1 MKKEQT
7 AEKPIVLKKNL
18 ATKILYWVFQVLT
31 LLTMLASVVMYFVS
45 KQTGR
50 ETTLNQVFMCVLALL
65 AFNLPLLF
73 ERRFRLY
80 IPNYITIVL
89 YCMIFF
95 HFVLGEVYRAYDSS
109 KIFDK
114 ILHTTSGVIISLI
127 SFSVISILNSM
138 QRTPIK
144 LSPFFIVLF
153 TFCFTMTSEY
163 LWEIFEYGM
172 DTLFG
177 ANMQRWQDSLVLP
190 DGAVIPPA
198 TAEGTFVI
206 NGPRGNGLIDTM
218 GDMMVNVLGCL
229 GVCIYAYVGMKLKPD
244 WFTARVMLTKKDILA
259 LEEEGAVVVDETIAE
274 NIRRPSK
281 HKNVERAST
290 EETPDGPPTEAST
303 AAADQAAE
311 ETETTPDKPS
321 ETA

>member
-7 AEKPIVLKKNL
+7 ADKPIVLKKNL
-18 ATKILYWVFQVLT
+18 VNKILYWVFQALT
-31 LLTMLASVVMYFVS
+31 LATMIGSIVTWFVFR
-45 KQTGR
+45 QGR
-50 ETTLNQVFMCVLALL
+50 ETTANQVFMCLLALL

-73 ERRFRLY
+73 ERKFKLY

-95 HFVLGEVYRAYDSS
+95 HFVLGEVYRIYDSS

-127 SFSVISILNSM
+127 SFSVISMLNSM

-177 ANMQRWQDSLVLP
+177 ANMQRWQDSLVL
-190 DGAVIPPA
+190 GEGVAIPPA
-198 TAEGTFVI
+198 TADGTFVI

-218 GDMMVNVLGCL
+218 GDMIVNIFGCL
-229 GVCIYAYVGMKLKPD
+229 GVCIYAYIGMKLKPD

-259 LEEEGAVVVDETIAE
+259 LEEEGAVVVDEKIAE
-274 NIRRPSK
+274 NIRRPAK
-281 HKNVERAST
+281 RKNTAPQSDEADAEPREGEAVEPESIGADAPQ
-290 EETPDGPPTEAST
+290 EE
-303 AAADQAAE
+303 
-311 ETETTPDKPS
+311 K
-321 ETA
+321 